1 MSLGWFGVVVKE
13 ISAGRGFIALAAV
26 VFAGLDPLLALA
38 GSFIFGFSEG
48 AAFTVAIS
56 PSVRQ
61 VVYFVHMIPYVVTL
75 LILAAAIGG
84 KKFPRALGKP
94 YVRE

>member
-1 MSLGWFGVVVKE
+1 
-13 ISAGRGFIALAAV
+13 
-26 VFAGLDPLLALA
+26 
-38 GSFIFGFSEG
+38 
-48 AAFTVAIS
+48 
-56 PSVRQ
+56 
-61 VVYFVHMIPYVVTL
+61 MIPYVVTL